1 MTHDY
6 KRNGTTTLFAALDV
20 LTGKVIGQCLPRH
33 RAKEFL
39 RFLKKVDQVVPKN
52 LDVHAICD
60 NYRTHKTKSVQSW
73 LARHKRFKLHF
84 TPTSSSWLNLV
95 ERLFAEITRQ
105 RIRRGVF
112 KSVADLVD
120 TIEAWI
126 VDRNKNE
133 NELRVF
139 VPRSRRK
146 SSVGRRGRGAL
157 LGAGRIWK
165 FQAGGSDVEAGGA
178 GEMV

>member
-1 MTHDY
+1 MPPRAHRVATATGRSRQSTSCSRYLRDW
-6 KRNGTTTLFAALDV
+6 RTRLGGFLSGGEQQMLTIARTLM
-20 LTGKVIGQCLPRH
+20 G
-33 RAKEFL
+33 
-39 RFLKKVDQVVPKN
+39 
-52 LDVHAICD
+52 
-60 NYRTHKTKSVQSW
+60 
-73 LARHKRFKLHF
+73 
-84 TPTSSSWLNLV
+84 
-95 ERLFAEITRQ
+95 
-105 RIRRGVF
+105 
-112 KSVADLVD
+112 
-120 TIEAWI
+120 
-126 VDRNKNE
+126 

>member
-1 MTHDY
+1 M
-6 KRNGTTTLFAALDV
+6 RRIARAASQ
-20 LTGKVIGQCLPRH
+20 TGLHERWCTGASDPMVGSAAPWRPTGFSLAPARG
-33 RAKEFL
+33 
-39 RFLKKVDQVVPKN
+39 D
-52 LDVHAICD
+52 CD
-60 NYRTHKTKSVQSW
+60 
-73 LARHKRFKLHF
+73 
-84 TPTSSSWLNLV
+84 
-95 ERLFAEITRQ
+95 
-105 RIRRGVF
+105 
-112 KSVADLVD
+112 D
-120 TIEAWI
+120 
-126 VDRNKNE
+126 

>member
-1 MTHDY
+1 MEPQLIDQDSRLHGCCPD
-6 KRNGTTTLFAALDV
+6 AV
-20 LTGKVIGQCLPRH
+20 VTGGCRPGPLS
-33 RAKEFL
+33 
-39 RFLKKVDQVVPKN
+39 
-52 LDVHAICD
+52 
-60 NYRTHKTKSVQSW
+60 TGSVFI
-73 LARHKRFKLHF
+73 LARVPAAEKHSRAACQQARSANEPCVLRRAH
-84 TPTSSSWLNLV
+84 TSLCLATTCDPGCVKTN
-95 ERLFAEITRQ
+95 
-105 RIRRGVF
+105 
-112 KSVADLVD
+112 
-120 TIEAWI
+120 
-126 VDRNKNE
+126 